1 MLYSYTEVPMR
12 LRRSLHK
19 RRRLTGTASVEVVM
33 MLPFFLIVYAGLY
46 WMYGHYMGRQQAML
60 RARSCTW
67 EYAAAGCQDSDS
79 YKACLTGPA
88 RGGVPDVEQS
98 DKPVAPSGAAKAG
111 AEGEVDKNEVGT
123 SKVGKIMNKFESVPV
138 LGDALHYLFGTPVLG
153 RAKQSVRFSQKRIL
167 PTEVLVAGAYST
179 LCNSVPKPWDKVAKD
194 IFCGFMNNNFPG
206 CR

>member
-1 MLYSYTEVPMR
+1 
-12 LRRSLHK
+12 
-19 RRRLTGTASVEVVM
+19 M

-67 EYAAAGCQDSDS
+67 EYAAAGCQDTDK
-79 YKACLTGPA
+79 YKACLRAPV
-88 RGGVPDVEQS
+88 GGGEPDVEQS
-98 DKPVAPSGAAKAG
+98 DQPVVSSGAAKPKPKGEATG
-111 AEGEVDKNEVGT
+111 LEGEVAKNEVGT
-123 SKVGKIMNKFESVPV
+123 SKVGKVLNKFESVPI

-153 RAKQSVRFSQKRIL
+153 RSRQSVRFSQKRIEL
-167 PTEVLVAGAYST
+167 TEVTIGGAYST
-179 LCNSVPKPWDKVAKD
+179 LCNSVPKDWDDVAKD